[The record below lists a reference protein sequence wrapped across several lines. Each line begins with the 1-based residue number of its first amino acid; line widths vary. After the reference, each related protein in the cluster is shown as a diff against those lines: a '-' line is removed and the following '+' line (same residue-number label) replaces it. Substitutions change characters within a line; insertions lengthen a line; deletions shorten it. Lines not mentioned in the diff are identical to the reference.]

1 VLLTGADIINFSFPF
16 LLSHSTESQTEFR
29 HQGYPAAE
37 MKHGPIA
44 LIDHL
49 MPVSAARF
57 IRFECGAEKLLT
69 CWLKVIFVAMKDS
82 IYDKVLIFTD
92 VECQCSVICYIV
104 PSV

>member
-49 MPVSAARF
+49 MPV
-57 IRFECGAEKLLT
+57 
-69 CWLKVIFVAMKDS
+69 IFVAMKDS